1 MSMFDRLHSSHI
13 KPTPEYLKKVF
24 IHDELLSFDDIVHP
38 IAPWYQA
45 HFSIWK
51 FSAIFLLSH
60 EANCEIPLKQ
70 SLVLSRRNLRSNLGP
85 EIIGRPN
92 SSVSSVAV
100 WYILLFLS
108 ILNGRKPW
116 PNWRSVLILFNRNV
130 FTLSN

>member
-1 MSMFDRLHSSHI
+1 MFRSVLFLCLCLDRLHSSHI

-24 IHDELLSFDDIVHP
+24 IHDELFYLLDDIVHP

-92 SSVSSVAV
+92 SSVPVLQSVHFAFSV
-100 WYILLFLS
+100 NFKWQK
-108 ILNGRKPW
+108 RKP
-116 PNWRSVLILFNRNV
+116 
-130 FTLSN
+130 